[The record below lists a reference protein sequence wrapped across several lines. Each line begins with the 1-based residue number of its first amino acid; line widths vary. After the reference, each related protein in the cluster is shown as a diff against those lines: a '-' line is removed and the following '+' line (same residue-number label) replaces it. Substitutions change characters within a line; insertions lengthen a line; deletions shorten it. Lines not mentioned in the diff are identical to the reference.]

1 LFFNKLLF
9 NIKVFRNKLNIKE
22 AIDYIAEAWDNV
34 SQKTIQNCWKKTGI
48 LPSYDDD
55 DNIDN
60 NNEWDFELNEFK
72 DKFDFDYLSEDDN
85 LQEYFQIFDQ
95 EIPTEEQLTD
105 DQIINLVQDNEDEDE
120 SDIDTDEEIP
130 LISVKKSGD
139 GLRTFVNYFEQQDDA
154 EFNVDDLPIF
164 WKYLRIIKT
173 KEFNSRIQ
181 KTLDMYLEQ

>member
-1 LFFNKLLF
+1 MFFNKLLF

-55 DNIDN
+55 DNIDDD
-60 NNEWDFELNEFK
+60 NERDFKLNELNE
-72 DKFDFDYLSEDDN
+72 FDFDYLPEDDN

-120 SDIDTDEEIP
+120 SDTDTDEEILP
-130 LISVKKSGD
+130 ISVKKSID

-154 EFNVDDLPIF
+154 EFNVDDLLIF
-164 WKYLRIIKT
+164 QKYLRIIKT